1 MCECG
6 NTRLLGERRAAAQ
19 KHDAGRVKGG
29 RVAGWKGG
37 REMDGYIEDT
47 LDKQVGVGG
56 SAVRGDSLS
65 FICRGLALC
74 VRDHPGE
81 S

>member
-1 MCECG
+1 
-6 NTRLLGERRAAAQ
+6 
-19 KHDAGRVKGG
+19 
-29 RVAGWKGG
+29 
-37 REMDGYIEDT
+37 MDGYIEDT